1 MPQHI
6 HCSVNSC
13 HYWKQ
18 GNVCD
23 AQEIMVTSDAMGDSL
38 PDSTDATS
46 HRVFGTTPVNTCME
60 TCCKTFVYQG
70 SGDAKVDGV
79 KKL

>member
-1 MPQHI
+1 MPQI

-18 GNVCD
+18 GNICD
-23 AQEIMVTSDAMGDSL
+23 AQEIMVTSDALGSSLSDSI
-38 PDSTDATS
+38 DAPSYQT
-46 HRVFGTTPVNTCME
+46 FGSTPVNTCMD
-60 TCCKTFVYQG
+60 TCCKTFVAKD
-70 SGDAKVDGV
+70 SGQAKVDGV